1 MKNEKNFNYEFINT
15 KNNSS
20 NKELN
25 YVVEFDETNNV
36 INTTID
42 EDEELD
48 IDIGGDEDELDI
60 DNDEL
65 DIDEDELDIDISDDD
80 MDDEDEE
87 LDIDIG
93 GDEDEL
99 DIDISDDD
107 MDDEDE
113 LDIDIGGDEDELDI
127 DEDELDI
134 DVSDD
139 DMDDED
145 EKLDIDI
152 NINDNED
159 GDELESADEFLKHI
173 KIDFTDFEKVIH
185 ELLDKQSAKI
195 NKNDNLNDDSNSDDN
210 LNNDLNNNLL
220 DNLDNFIITQS
231 KQSKQFNNLKITNVQ
246 KAIMKLIELKS
257 RITEIDSQCRNLI
270 DEYLSNV
277 NVVCFKTKNNQ
288 RILCKKNDEQTNYYF
303 DKVIISVY
311 DENE

>member
-15 KNNSS
+15 KNNSG

-48 IDIGGDEDELDI
+48 INIGGDEDELDI
-60 DNDEL
+60 DN
-65 DIDEDELDIDISDDD
+65 
-80 MDDEDEE
+80 
-87 LDIDIG
+87 
-93 GDEDEL
+93 
-99 DIDISDDD
+99 
-107 MDDEDE
+107 
-113 LDIDIGGDEDELDI
+113 DELDI